1 MEATPWK
8 KPFTTI
14 TVVILAVVALLHAL
28 RLLFDW
34 SVTVEGTAVP
44 GWVSVVG
51 LIVSA
56 GLAVRTWRE
65 KYVNPP
71 ATRSHMLVKPA
82 GIFSTMVVGSVS

>member
-1 MEATPWK
+1 MK

-56 GLAVRTWRE
+56 GLAVGTWRE
-65 KYVNPP
+65 N
-71 ATRSHMLVKPA
+71 M
-82 GIFSTMVVGSVS
+82 

>member
-34 SVTVEGTAVP
+34 SVTVEGTAVR

-56 GLAVRTWRE
+56 GLAVGTWRE
-65 KYVNPP
+65 N
-71 ATRSHMLVKPA
+71 M
-82 GIFSTMVVGSVS
+82 

>member
-1 MEATPWK
+1 MK

-34 SVTVEGTAVP
+34 SVTVEGTAVR

-56 GLAVRTWRE
+56 GLAVGTWRE
-65 KYVNPP
+65 N
-71 ATRSHMLVKPA
+71 M
-82 GIFSTMVVGSVS
+82 